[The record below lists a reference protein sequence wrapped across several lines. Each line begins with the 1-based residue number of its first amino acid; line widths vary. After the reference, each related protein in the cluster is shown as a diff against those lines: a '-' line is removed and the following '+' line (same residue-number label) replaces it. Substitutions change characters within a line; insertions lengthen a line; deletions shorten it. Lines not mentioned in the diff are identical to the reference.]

1 MREHIDNQVYEKHIM
16 LTLSVDFIREDGIHQ
31 GVGNSDGAGSGWRN

>member
-16 LTLSVDFIREDGIHQ
+16 LTLSVDP
-31 GVGNSDGAGSGWRN
+31 DGADPSD